1 MDHEARC
8 PAHLD
13 PADPNAEQHR
23 RPDRRHRRR
32 PEPCGQRPGGHRAD
46 RPRLPEVDWL
56 TAQAELDACDGY
68 VVLAVDPQTGEV
80 DAHGPFRGLDALE
93 AAESMRATLDR
104 EDLDRRRRP
113 RRALAPGG
121 DGPPRRLSGVPTNDP
136 APAGCPSAI
145 PSA

>member
-13 PADPNAEQHR
+13 PADPSAGSTA
-23 RPDRRHRRR
+23 DRTADTAAG
-32 PEPCGQRPGGHRAD
+32 PSRAD
-46 RPRLPEVDWL
+46 SDPADTAPIGEAPEVDWL
-56 TAQAELDACDGY
+56 TAQAELDECDGY

-104 EDLDRRRRP
+104 EDLTDVVVRVVRWHQE
-113 RRALAPGG
+113 
-121 DGPPRRLSGVPTNDP
+121 
-136 APAGCPSAI
+136 AGHHVA
-145 PSA
+145 